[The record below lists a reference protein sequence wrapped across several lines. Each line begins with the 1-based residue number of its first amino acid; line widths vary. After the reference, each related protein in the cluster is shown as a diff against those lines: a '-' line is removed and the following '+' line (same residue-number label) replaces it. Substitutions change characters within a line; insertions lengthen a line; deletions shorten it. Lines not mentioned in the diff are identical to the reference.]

1 VRRNKVRQRWAEKL
15 VASNLWID
23 IGWPVTVEALSRLN
37 YDSYTIDLQHSLID
51 RGTLTSLLQA
61 LSLGDGAPMVRLSQ
75 NDPAEIAFVLDAG
88 AYGVICPTVETAAQ
102 CRDFVANC
110 LYPPKG
116 VRSWGPVRG
125 LLYGG
130 ADYFQAYAGEI
141 LKIALIETARGVD
154 NLDEIAATP
163 GLDMIYL
170 GPNDLGIS
178 YGASPSYT
186 PNHPSVTE
194 AIDRV
199 SEAAR
204 RHSIVAGMHTASP
217 EVARLAAER
226 GFAFLSL
233 GYAAKIMLAAAGK
246 LHEEVFGHS
255 RTKQ

>member
-1 VRRNKVRQRWAEKL
+1 MVRQRWAENL

-23 IGWPVTVEALSRLN
+23 IGSSVTVEALSRLN

-51 RGTLTSLLQA
+51 RGTLVPLLQA
-61 LSLGDGAPMVRLSQ
+61 LSTGNGAPMVRISQ

-130 ADYFQAYAGEI
+130 TDYFQSYASEI
-141 LKIALIETARGVD
+141 IKIALIETALGID

-178 YGASPSYT
+178 YGAAPSYT

-194 AIDRV
+194 AIGRV
-199 SEAAR
+199 SQAAQ
-204 RHSIVAGMHTASP
+204 RHSIAAGMHTAEP
-217 EVARLAAER
+217 GVARLAADR
-226 GFAFLSL
+226 GFTFLSL
-233 GYAAKIMLAAAGK
+233 GYASKIMLAAAGK
-246 LHEEVFGHS
+246 LHEDVFGRAKPS
-255 RTKQ
+255 S